1 MGSDLRRDGDG
12 LKSEAFSV
20 KEIDQKMN
28 ILAPSLWRVSYQ
40 LTRVS
45 GFVSGSPDS
54 YEKEANWL

>member
-20 KEIDQKMN
+20 KEIDQKTN

-45 GFVSGSPDS
+45 GSPVS
-54 YEKEANWL
+54 YEKEVNWL